1 MADMSIRTKK
11 RPKNLD
17 ILSIRLPLPGVLSI
31 IHRLTGAAL
40 FVLLPVFLWL
50 FERSLATPESFAA
63 VKGLGSHLIVRLILL
78 GFIWFYIQHF
88 LTGLRYLLIDLHKG
102 VDLEG
107 ARFSTKVVFAA
118 STILMLVIGAFIL

>member
-1 MADMSIRTKK
+1 MADTAIRTKK

-17 ILSIRLPLPGVLSI
+17 IMSIRLPLPGVLSI

-40 FVLLPVFLWL
+40 FILLPVFLWL
-50 FERSLATPESFAA
+50 FERSLATPETFAE
-63 VKGLGSHLIVRLILL
+63 VKALGNHLIVRLILL

-102 VDLEG
+102 VELEA

-118 STILMLVIGAFIL
+118 STTLMLVIGAFIL

>member
-1 MADMSIRTKK
+1 MADTAIRTKK

-40 FVLLPVFLWL
+40 FLLLPVFLWL
-50 FERSLATPESFAA
+50 FERSLATPETFAE
-63 VKGLGSHLIVRLILL
+63 VKALGNHLIVRLILL

-102 VDLEG
+102 VELEA

-118 STILMLVIGAFIL
+118 STTLMLVIGAFIL